1 MDFEWSHA
9 KAYGLN
15 KRHDITAYDN
25 QFEHGHNVRHTRP
38 LFSLSPN
45 RHNYPRRHAPPFT
58 TIFSS
63 GEVDQWVQT
72 EAFGWRDAPYV
83 NMSINGVAIN
93 RTLGVFAGHGV
104 HRGPSW
110 SQTLTQI
117 MPSEHKKYK
126 KYCFK
131 LFYMTSFQHWPLW
144 HLRDITGLES
154 SNSIILRPKSHY
166 EYESP
171 TQIVKWGDDLGC
183 AEIPAPTP
191 KQHQRGWECEK
202 SETFTV
208 LVMRN
213 ISFYTFTP

>member
-1 MDFEWSHA
+1 MVSTRGMTSRHMTTSLNMGRVLDIPDHYSHYRRIA
-9 KAYGLN
+9 IIILAATHHHSPPFSALARWTSGFK
-15 KRHDITAYDN
+15 
-25 QFEHGHNVRHTRP
+25 QRP
-38 LFSLSPN
+38 LDGGMLPMSTWASTVLRSIGHWAFS
-45 RHNYPRRHAPPFT
+45 R
-58 TIFSS
+58 
-63 GEVDQWVQT
+63 GME
-72 EAFGWRDAPYV
+72 
-83 NMSINGVAIN
+83 SI
-93 RTLGVFAGHGV
+93 GV
-104 HRGPSW
+104 HLGARHY
-110 SQTLTQI
+110 LTQI
-117 MPSEHKKYK
+117 MPGEHK

-154 SNSIILRPKSHY
+154 SNSIILRPKSQY